1 MYKVYILRVRL
12 RIRLSLIMNILRS
25 RGVNWLMSINISH
38 SWWINYLRVWLINIS
53 VSKRNGSSQ
62 NILGQIVSKRRII
75 QKISVVIV
83 WIVNKVTSISINI
96 SVVANLVS
104 SSIVIE
110 LVSNLVQLLVSNE
123 LAHTIQVLSVSGN
136 LVLLVLSD

>member
-1 MYKVYILRVRL
+1 
-12 RIRLSLIMNILRS
+12 MNILRS
-25 RGVNWLMSINISH
+25 RGVNWLMSITISH
-38 SWWINYLRVWLINIS
+38 SCCINYLRVWLINNI
-53 VSKRNGSSQ
+53 VSKRNSSSQ

-104 SSIVIE
+104 SSIVVE